1 MLDIRYPL
9 DTDMLQLGAAT
20 AAIICSNTATVPS
33 HGKQYTSLQT
43 FVTSHHTQ
51 KYELLLILLEHYL

>member
-33 HGKQYTSLQT
+33 HGKHYTSLRT
-43 FVTSHHTQ
+43 FIVTSPRDEIRIAFDFT
-51 KYELLLILLEHYL
+51 

>member
-33 HGKQYTSLQT
+33 HGKQYTSLRT
-43 FVTSHHTQ
+43 FIVTSLRD
-51 KYELLLILLEHYL
+51 EIRIAFDFI

>member
-33 HGKQYTSLQT
+33 HGKQLTSLRT
-43 FVTSHHTQ
+43 FIVTSPRDEIRIAFDFT
-51 KYELLLILLEHYL
+51 

>member
-33 HGKQYTSLQT
+33 HGKHYTSLRT
-43 FVTSHHTQ
+43 FIVTSPR
-51 KYELLLILLEHYL
+51 ELLLILLEHYL

>member
-33 HGKQYTSLQT
+33 HGKQYPSLRT
-43 FVTSHHTQ
+43 FIVTSPRDEIRIAFDFT
-51 KYELLLILLEHYL
+51 

>member
-33 HGKQYTSLQT
+33 HGKQYTSLPT
-43 FVTSHHTQ
+43 FIVTSPRDEIRIAFDFT
-51 KYELLLILLEHYL
+51 